1 MRYLKVLVKNII
13 DKRSAMYKTF
23 SQKNIIIPSEFST
36 NKMDEEFL
44 HKVIQYIELNIEN
57 TELSVDMLAQNMNLS
72 RSQVYRKIKALTD
85 LTANE
90 FIRQIRLKKSLKLLA
105 EGNLNISEIA
115 YSVGFS
121 SQSYF
126 TRSFKEYYG
135 KSPSELKGQTMNSA
149 T

>member
-1 MRYLKVLVKNII
+1 MY
-13 DKRSAMYKTF
+13 RSF
-23 SQKNIIIPSEFST
+23 SQKNVIIPSEFST
-36 NKMDEEFL
+36 NKIDEEFL
-44 HKVIQYIELNIEN
+44 KRVIQYIETNIEN
-57 TELSVDMLAQNMNLS
+57 TELTVDLLAQNMNLS

-90 FIRQIRLKKSLKLLA
+90 FIRQIRLKKALQLLS

-135 KSPSELKGQTMNSA
+135 KSPSDLKGQSK
-149 T
+149 